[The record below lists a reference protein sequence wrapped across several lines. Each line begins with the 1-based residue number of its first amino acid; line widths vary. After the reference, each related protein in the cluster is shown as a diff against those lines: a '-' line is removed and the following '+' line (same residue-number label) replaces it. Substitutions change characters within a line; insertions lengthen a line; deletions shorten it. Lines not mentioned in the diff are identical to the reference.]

1 MDHATTEI
9 RTEQWRQIVLEANGS
24 SLTKKEFCRQNGIKE
39 KQFYYWQRKIRR
51 QESSRLRLEATLAP
65 VESTSVV
72 SSCSSSSF
80 VTVNLSEP
88 EDTSSLPLSLS
99 STFHP
104 ELMIQINASIS
115 DPGSSQCL
123 GMEKAALKKSSS
135 GQEERTCAAELTVWF
150 RSFAW
155 NTEWIHWK
163 KERYSFFAVE
173 SVLLSRELYSMGMDL
188 SCSPKGCPTVCIN
201 GQEAPMR
208 QCPCPWKSSND

>member
-104 ELMIQINASIS
+104 ELMIQMNGVNLYVVSNVHEETLQSVIRVLRNA
-115 DPGSSQCL
+115 
-123 GMEKAALKKSSS
+123 
-135 GQEERTCAAELTVWF
+135 
-150 RSFAW
+150 
-155 NTEWIHWK
+155 
-163 KERYSFFAVE
+163 
-173 SVLLSRELYSMGMDL
+173 
-188 SCSPKGCPTVCIN
+188 
-201 GQEAPMR
+201 
-208 QCPCPWKSSND
+208 

>member
-99 STFHP
+99 STFQP
-104 ELMIQINASIS
+104 ELMIQMNGVNLFVVSRVHEETLQSVIRVLRNA
-115 DPGSSQCL
+115 
-123 GMEKAALKKSSS
+123 
-135 GQEERTCAAELTVWF
+135 
-150 RSFAW
+150 
-155 NTEWIHWK
+155 
-163 KERYSFFAVE
+163 
-173 SVLLSRELYSMGMDL
+173 
-188 SCSPKGCPTVCIN
+188 
-201 GQEAPMR
+201 
-208 QCPCPWKSSND
+208 

>member
-65 VESTSVV
+65 VESISVV

-104 ELMIQINASIS
+104 ELMIQMNGVNLFVVSSVHEETLQSVIRVLRNA
-115 DPGSSQCL
+115 
-123 GMEKAALKKSSS
+123 
-135 GQEERTCAAELTVWF
+135 
-150 RSFAW
+150 
-155 NTEWIHWK
+155 
-163 KERYSFFAVE
+163 
-173 SVLLSRELYSMGMDL
+173 
-188 SCSPKGCPTVCIN
+188 
-201 GQEAPMR
+201 
-208 QCPCPWKSSND
+208 

>member
-88 EDTSSLPLSLS
+88 EDTSSLPLSLA

-104 ELMIQINASIS
+104 ELMIQMNGVNLFVVSSVHEETLQSVIRVLRNA
-115 DPGSSQCL
+115 
-123 GMEKAALKKSSS
+123 
-135 GQEERTCAAELTVWF
+135 
-150 RSFAW
+150 
-155 NTEWIHWK
+155 
-163 KERYSFFAVE
+163 
-173 SVLLSRELYSMGMDL
+173 
-188 SCSPKGCPTVCIN
+188 
-201 GQEAPMR
+201 
-208 QCPCPWKSSND
+208 

>member
-88 EDTSSLPLSLS
+88 EDTSFIPLSLS

-104 ELMIQINASIS
+104 ELMIQMNGVNLFVVSSVHEETLQSVIRVLRNA
-115 DPGSSQCL
+115 
-123 GMEKAALKKSSS
+123 
-135 GQEERTCAAELTVWF
+135 
-150 RSFAW
+150 
-155 NTEWIHWK
+155 
-163 KERYSFFAVE
+163 
-173 SVLLSRELYSMGMDL
+173 
-188 SCSPKGCPTVCIN
+188 
-201 GQEAPMR
+201 
-208 QCPCPWKSSND
+208 

>member
-80 VTVNLSEP
+80 VTVNQSEP

-104 ELMIQINASIS
+104 ELMIQMNGVNLFVVSSVHEETLQSVIRVLRNA
-115 DPGSSQCL
+115 
-123 GMEKAALKKSSS
+123 
-135 GQEERTCAAELTVWF
+135 
-150 RSFAW
+150 
-155 NTEWIHWK
+155 
-163 KERYSFFAVE
+163 
-173 SVLLSRELYSMGMDL
+173 
-188 SCSPKGCPTVCIN
+188 
-201 GQEAPMR
+201 
-208 QCPCPWKSSND
+208 

>member
-88 EDTSSLPLSLS
+88 EDTSSIPLSLS

-104 ELMIQINASIS
+104 ELMIQMNGVNLFVVSSVHEETLQSVIRVLRNA
-115 DPGSSQCL
+115 
-123 GMEKAALKKSSS
+123 
-135 GQEERTCAAELTVWF
+135 
-150 RSFAW
+150 
-155 NTEWIHWK
+155 
-163 KERYSFFAVE
+163 
-173 SVLLSRELYSMGMDL
+173 
-188 SCSPKGCPTVCIN
+188 
-201 GQEAPMR
+201 
-208 QCPCPWKSSND
+208 

>member
-104 ELMIQINASIS
+104 ELMIQMNGVNLFVVSNVHEETLQSVIRVLRNA
-115 DPGSSQCL
+115 
-123 GMEKAALKKSSS
+123 
-135 GQEERTCAAELTVWF
+135 
-150 RSFAW
+150 
-155 NTEWIHWK
+155 
-163 KERYSFFAVE
+163 
-173 SVLLSRELYSMGMDL
+173 
-188 SCSPKGCPTVCIN
+188 
-201 GQEAPMR
+201 
-208 QCPCPWKSSND
+208 

>member
-88 EDTSSLPLSLS
+88 EDTSSIPLSLS

-104 ELMIQINASIS
+104 ELMIQMNGVNLFVVSNVHEETLQSVIRVLRNA
-115 DPGSSQCL
+115 
-123 GMEKAALKKSSS
+123 
-135 GQEERTCAAELTVWF
+135 
-150 RSFAW
+150 
-155 NTEWIHWK
+155 
-163 KERYSFFAVE
+163 
-173 SVLLSRELYSMGMDL
+173 
-188 SCSPKGCPTVCIN
+188 
-201 GQEAPMR
+201 
-208 QCPCPWKSSND
+208 